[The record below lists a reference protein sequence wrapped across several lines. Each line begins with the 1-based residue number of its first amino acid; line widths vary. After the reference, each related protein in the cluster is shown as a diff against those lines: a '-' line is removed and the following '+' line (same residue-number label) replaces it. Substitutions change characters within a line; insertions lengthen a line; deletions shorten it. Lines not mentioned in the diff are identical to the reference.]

1 MLRIIFSCPCHKT
14 MCTAGMYVSLS
25 PRVVRHNGALLL
37 AASECV
43 VWPLESRGGRGE
55 RGGGAHGPHP
65 L

>member
-1 MLRIIFSCPCHKT
+1 MPRLFSS
-14 MCTAGMYVSLS
+14 ALSQDYVYSWCVFFLS
-25 PRVVRHNGALLL
+25 PCAVRHNGALLL

>member
-1 MLRIIFSCPCHKT
+1 MLRIIVSCLVTRLCVQLV
-14 MCTAGMYVSLS
+14 CVFLS
-25 PRVVRHNGALLL
+25 PHVVRHNGALLL

-43 VWPLESRGGRGE
+43 VWPLESREGRGE